1 MKKMYYEICSCN
13 PANGGNGICG
23 CTMGNRLVDT
33 ENTYTTITTTTT
45 GALIDKIKPQMK
57 QTAVEWLFA
66 HLLPFLPFSDP
77 KEREHFRRC
86 LSEAKAM
93 EKEQLIKAVDS
104 IELVNRRY
112 YKDGTFGDDKA
123 GKEIQMTGREYIGL
137 STDGKAYYNETYGGE
152 E

>member
-57 QTAVEWLFA
+57 QTAVEWLVDQLKDYDFA
-66 HLLPFLPFSDP
+66 DIKDSENYIIKIPAWILTE
-77 KEREHFRRC
+77 KEEQ
-86 LSEAKAM
+86 AKEM
-93 EKEQLIKAVDS
+93 EKKQIEDAWIATDNQLQRLAAK
-104 IELVNRRY
+104 
-112 YKDGTFGDDKA
+112 K
-123 GKEIQMTGREYIGL
+123 
-137 STDGKAYYNETYGGE
+137 YYNETYGGDK
-152 E
+152 

>member
-57 QTAVEWLFA
+57 QTAVEWLVDQLKEYDFA
-66 HLLPFLPFSDP
+66 DIKDSENYIIKIPAWILTE
-77 KEREHFRRC
+77 KEEQ
-86 LSEAKAM
+86 AKEM
-93 EKEQLIKAVDS
+93 EKKQIEDAWIATDNQLQRLAAK
-104 IELVNRRY
+104 
-112 YKDGTFGDDKA
+112 K
-123 GKEIQMTGREYIGL
+123 
-137 STDGKAYYNETYGGE
+137 YYNETYGGNK
-152 E
+152 

>member
-57 QTAVEWLFA
+57 QTAVEWLMDQ
-66 HLLPFLPFSDP
+66 LGIDGGTM
-77 KEREHFRRC
+77 RD
-86 LSEAKAM
+86 KALTM
-93 EKEQLIKAVDS
+93 EQEQ
-104 IELVNRRY
+104 IELAFDEGSECEYQYHIN
-112 YKDGTFGDDKA
+112 GDYR
-123 GKEIQMTGREYIGL
+123 KEA
-137 STDGKAYYNETYGGE
+137 STYYNETYGGDNV
-152 E
+152 